1 VQNLK
6 LIRENTEKQLRQTR
20 ESTEKQL
27 QQAQESQERA
37 QASAQETLRLTEQ
50 GQITE
55 RFTRA
60 IEQLGA
66 THDGKSKNLELR
78 LGGIYALERIARES
92 EEDHWSIMEVLIAYV
107 RAHTPWE
114 ETERQQAEAKEAAS
128 LKDPN
133 QALIKYTGPSPEPDV
148 QAVLTVLGRRSRYF
162 GNGEVTP
169 LDLAQTNLEGANLG
183 GANLERTNPRQANL
197 VGADLWKANLQRAN
211 LKGADLEGVSL

>member
-1 VQNLK
+1 
-6 LIRENTEKQLRQTR
+6 
-20 ESTEKQL
+20 
-27 QQAQESQERA
+27 
-37 QASAQETLRLTEQ
+37 
-50 GQITE
+50 
-55 RFTRA
+55 
-60 IEQLGA
+60 
-66 THDGKSKNLELR
+66 

-183 GANLERTNPRQANL
+183 GAHLEGANLRQANLERTNPQQANL

>member
-1 VQNLK
+1 M
-6 LIRENTEKQLRQTR
+6 
-20 ESTEKQL
+20 
-27 QQAQESQERA
+27 
-37 QASAQETLRLTEQ
+37 RLTEQ

-183 GANLERTNPRQANL
+183 GAHLEGANLRQANLERTNPQQANL